1 VGGRATPLWALPPSP
16 LNPIS
21 RSREVLT
28 VSRVCG
34 TALTGIDGVCVEVE
48 VRISSQLP
56 RVDIVGLPEAAVRES
71 AARVRAAISSI
82 GEKFPDRRVTINLAP
97 ANLKKSGAGLD
108 LPIAVGI
115 LAASGAIE
123 AEAIEGRV
131 FIAELALDGR
141 LRPVRGALA
150 QVIAARDKGCTA
162 AFVAEENANES
173 AVAPG
178 IEVFG
183 ANDLEQVMVHLREA
197 VMMSPRVPPDF
208 ADADIHA
215 DIHADMDTGK
225 SRLCLSEVKGQEG
238 AKRALEVAAAGGHA
252 LLLSGPPGS
261 GKTMLARRLP
271 GLLPPMYIEE
281 ALEVTQIQG
290 STLQVNA
297 ERPLIRTRPF
307 RSPHHTASSAGM
319 LGGGS
324 PAMPGEVTL
333 AHRGVLFL
341 DELPEFD
348 RRTLESLREV
358 LEGRKVRL
366 ARAGFSCVFPAHFQ
380 LIAAANPCPCG
391 WYQSGVRDC
400 RCDDNAIARYQQRVS
415 GPLLDRIDLHVT
427 VPAQPWSQLEGP
439 SNGPTSAEVRERVL
453 DARKRQNDR
462 GVRCNAEIPDAKLE
476 VLVAATPEANALLGR
491 AVDPLQVVGSRR
503 PSRAALGTHDRRPR
517 PDPESRTRE
526 YRRSIGDA
534 DRITHPCNMTSAM

>member
-1 VGGRATPLWALPPSP
+1 MGGRVAPLCALPPSP

-162 AFVAEENANES
+162 AFVAKENANES

-183 ANDLEQVMVHLREA
+183 ANDLEQVIVHLRKA
-197 VMMSPRVPPDF
+197 VMMPPRVPPDF
-208 ADADIHA
+208 ADADF
-215 DIHADMDTGK
+215 HADMDAGK
-225 SRLCLSEVKGQEG
+225 SRPCLSEVKGQEG
-238 AKRALEVAAAGGHA
+238 AKRALEIAAAGGHA

-290 STLQVNA
+290 STLQLNA

-439 SNGPTSAEVRERVL
+439 PNGPTSAEVRERVL

-491 AVDPLQVVGSRR
+491 AVDRFKLSA
-503 PSRAALGTHDRRPR
+503 RAARHVLRSARTIADLAQMPKVEPASIAEALATRI
-517 PDPESRTRE
+517 ESRTPA
-526 YRRSIGDA
+526 I
-534 DRITHPCNMTSAM
+534 

>member
-1 VGGRATPLWALPPSP
+1 M
-16 LNPIS
+16 
-21 RSREVLT
+21 
-28 VSRVCG
+28 SRVCG
-34 TALTGIDGVCVEVE
+34 TALTGIDGVCIEVE

-162 AFVAEENANES
+162 AFVAEQNANES
-173 AVAPG
+173 AIAPG

-183 ANDLEQVMVHLREA
+183 ANDLKQVIVHLRNAELIP
-197 VMMSPRVPPDF
+197 PRVPPDF
-208 ADADIHA
+208 ADSGINPDSHA
-215 DIHADMDTGK
+215 DSHAGMDAGK
-225 SRLCLSEVKGQEG
+225 SRPCLSEVKGQEG

-281 ALEVTQIQG
+281 ALEVTQIHG
-290 STLQVNA
+290 SILQVNA

-333 AHRGVLFL
+333 AHHGVLFL

-358 LEGRKVRL
+358 LEDRKVRL

-400 RCDDNAIARYQQRVS
+400 RCDDNSIARYQQRVS

-439 SNGPTSAEVRERVL
+439 SNGPTSAEVRERVF

-491 AVDPLQVVGSRR
+491 AVDRFKLSA
-503 PSRAALGTHDRRPR
+503 RAARHVLRSARTIADLAQMPKVEPASIAEALATRI
-517 PDPESRTRE
+517 ESRTPA
-526 YRRSIGDA
+526 I
-534 DRITHPCNMTSAM
+534 

>member
-1 VGGRATPLWALPPSP
+1 MGGRATPLWALPPSP

-183 ANDLEQVMVHLREA
+183 ANDLEQVIVHLRKA
-197 VMMSPRVPPDF
+197 VMMPPRVPPDF
-208 ADADIHA
+208 ADADF
-215 DIHADMDTGK
+215 HADMDAGK
-225 SRLCLSEVKGQEG
+225 SRPCLSEVKGQEG
-238 AKRALEVAAAGGHA
+238 AKRALEIAAAGGHA

-358 LEGRKVRL
+358 LEDRKVRL

-400 RCDDNAIARYQQRVS
+400 RCDDNTIARYQQRVS

-439 SNGPTSAEVRERVL
+439 ANGPTSAEVRERVL

-491 AVDPLQVVGSRR
+491 AVDRFKLSA
-503 PSRAALGTHDRRPR
+503 RAARHVLRSARTIADLAQMPKVEPASIAEALATRI
-517 PDPESRTRE
+517 ESRTPA
-526 YRRSIGDA
+526 I
-534 DRITHPCNMTSAM
+534 